1 MTSVASTDGVEL
13 AVHHLRTAG
22 RAGEGPPVLLA
33 HANGFHGLVWRPLA
47 VRLAGGPAVALD
59 FRGHGASR
67 APEPPDFVWD
77 GFADDVLAVVDALG
91 LRRPFGVGHS
101 MGGAALLLAEQR
113 RPGTFCGL
121 YLFEPVVFPGERL
134 TTPVESALSQGALR
148 RRDRFASRPEAYE
161 RFAAKPPLDAFDPEA
176 LWAYVEHGF
185 VDEPDGGVRLAC
197 RPEHEAQIYRM
208 GSTHGA
214 FEHLERVS
222 CPVTVATGA
231 VTSFGP
237 AAFAE
242 HIAAGLPRGRI
253 LSSPTLGHFGPL
265 EAPARIAAEIDEA
278 ISRAG

>member
-1 MTSVASTDGVEL
+1 VNGLRSTDGVEL
-13 AVHHLRTAG
+13 FVHHLRTAG
-22 RAGEGPPVLLA
+22 GDGDRAVLLA

-47 VRLAGGPAVALD
+47 ARLPHGPAIALD
-59 FRGHGASR
+59 FRAHGASGPPER
-67 APEPPDFVWD
+67 AEFAWD
-77 GFADDVLAVVDALG
+77 GFADDVLAVVDELA

-113 RPGTFCGL
+113 RPGTFAGL
-121 YLFEPVVFPGERL
+121 YLYEPVVFPGRRS
-134 TTPVESALSQGALR
+134 TTPVESALSTGALR

-161 RFAAKPPLDAFDPEA
+161 RFAAKPPLDRFDPEA

-185 VDEPDGGVRLAC
+185 VEDGAGGVRLAC

-208 GSTHGA
+208 GATHGA
-214 FEHLERVS
+214 FAELERVR
-222 CPVTVATGA
+222 CEVTVATGA

-242 HIAAGLPRGRI
+242 HIAAGLPHGR
-253 LSSPTLGHFGPL
+253 LVSTPTLGHFGPL
-265 EAPARIAAEIDEA
+265 EEPALVAAAVADA

>member
-1 MTSVASTDGVEL
+1 MSTVASTDGVEL
-13 AVHHLRTAG
+13 AVHHLRTG
-22 RAGEGPPVLLA
+22 GSPESRPTILFA

-47 VRLAGGPAVALD
+47 VRLRGGAALALD
-59 FRGHGASR
+59 FRAHGASGP
-67 APEPPDFVWD
+67 PEPPDFAWD
-77 GFADDVLAVVDALG
+77 GFADDVLAVVDASG
-91 LRRPFGVGHS
+91 LDRPFGVGHS

-113 RPGTFCGL
+113 RPGTFRGL

-134 TTPVESALSQGALR
+134 TAPVESALSHGALR

-161 RFAAKPPLDAFDPEA
+161 RFAAKPPMDAFDPEA

-208 GSTHGA
+208 GATHGA
-214 FEHLERVS
+214 FDHLERVT

-242 HIAAGLPRGRI
+242 HIAAGLPHGRL
-253 LSSPTLGHFGPL
+253 LSSPALGHFGPL